1 MPEQAGQKKEGLV
14 DKIFHHDR
22 HKEGEQATGQQQ
34 AAQGQREPHKESEE
48 QKFKEYM
55 AEEKKL
61 DQEGEE
67 YGGLM

>member
-1 MPEQAGQKKEGLV
+1 MV
-14 DKIFHHDR
+14 DKIFHHGH
-22 HKEGEQATGQQQ
+22 HKEGEKATGQQQ
-34 AAQGQREPHKESEE
+34 AAQDQGQPHKESEE

-61 DQEGEE
+61 DQEGKE